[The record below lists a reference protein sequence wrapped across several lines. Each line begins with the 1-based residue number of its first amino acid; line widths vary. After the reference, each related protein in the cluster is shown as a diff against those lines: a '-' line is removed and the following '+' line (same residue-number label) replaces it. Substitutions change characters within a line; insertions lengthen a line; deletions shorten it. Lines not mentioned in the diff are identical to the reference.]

1 MAEHPREPD
10 PIIFQTQWLAV
21 RESPRGFQYLERK
34 GKDSIAVFLIRHAED
49 HNSWEVLVRY
59 QHLCVDN
66 REVDG
71 QFNLFPCPVTG
82 AIDGGES
89 PEAAAVRETYE
100 ETGYQPSLTDLGQ
113 YIVGTQTNEV
123 CYLYYADVSGQEPSE
138 APQDGTF
145 LESIAHNQ
153 WHPFEDLKTFDYV
166 ACQLGYYRLRERL
179 FS

>member
-100 ETGYQPSLTDLGQ
+100 ETG
-113 YIVGTQTNEV
+113 
-123 CYLYYADVSGQEPSE
+123 
-138 APQDGTF
+138 
-145 LESIAHNQ
+145 
-153 WHPFEDLKTFDYV
+153 
-166 ACQLGYYRLRERL
+166 
-179 FS
+179 